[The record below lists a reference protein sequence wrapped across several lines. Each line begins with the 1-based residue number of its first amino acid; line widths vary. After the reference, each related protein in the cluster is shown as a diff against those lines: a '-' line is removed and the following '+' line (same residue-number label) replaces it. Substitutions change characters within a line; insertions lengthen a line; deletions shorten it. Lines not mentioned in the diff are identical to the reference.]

1 MKKTAVILTALVL
14 AFALALV
21 SCDNSVSDKG
31 KLNILSIGDNFIPGT
46 DEHLDSCEN
55 DAKAAVEVL
64 QKRAL
69 ESGMTLGITETLLGV
84 ADTSETKGATEVNIS
99 GALDALI
106 AGASSNDITVIF
118 LSTHGYNGI
127 KGRVDYNESNNQGA
141 YFLIEDGNRGIYF
154 NNLLRYADKI
164 PGTVLILADL
174 CYSGALIE
182 QNNLTYNVNNY
193 TGSNPVSIL
202 FSDAAVRESSKVFV
216 LAACSY
222 FQVSYAG
229 DENGLSVFT
238 DYMLKAL
245 GMSYY
250 DAEGVHYA
258 SSIPAKKGNN
268 ILLSYI
274 YGYIYKES
282 KKNDE
287 SQVVQMSAGT
297 NDLVLFSF

>member
-14 AFALALV
+14 VLVLV
-21 SCDNSVSDKG
+21 SCNDSVSDKG
-31 KLNILSIGDNFIPGT
+31 RLHILSMGDNFKGI
-46 DEHLDSCEN
+46 EKLELDSCEN
-55 DAKAAVEVL
+55 DAKAVVEVFT
-64 QKRAL
+64 KRAL
-69 ESGMTLGITETLLGV
+69 ESGMTLGITKTLLGV
-84 ADTSETKGATEVNIS
+84 ADTSDTKGATEVNVF
-99 GALDALI
+99 GALNALI

-118 LSTHGYNGI
+118 LSTHGSNEVIGKVNYS
-127 KGRVDYNESNNQGA
+127 ESNNQGA
-141 YFLIEDGNRGIYF
+141 YFIIEDGTKRIYF
-154 NNLLRYADKI
+154 NTLLQYADKI

-174 CYSGALIE
+174 CHSGALIE
-182 QNNLTYNVNNY
+182 QNNVTYNVNNY

-202 FSDAAVRESSKVFV
+202 FSDADVRESSKVFV

-222 FQVSYAG
+222 FQLSYAG

-245 GMSYY
+245 GMSHY

-268 ILLSYI
+268 ILLSDI

-287 SQVVQMSAGT
+287 PQVVQMSAGT

>member
-14 AFALALV
+14 VLVLV
-21 SCDNSVSDKG
+21 SCNDSVSDKG
-31 KLNILSIGDNFIPGT
+31 RLHILSIGDNFTGT
-46 DEHLDSCEN
+46 SMKLDSCEN
-55 DAKAAVEVL
+55 DAKAVVEVFT
-64 QKRAL
+64 KRAV
-69 ESGMTLGITETLLGV
+69 ESGMTLGITKTLLGV
-84 ADTSETKGATEVNIS
+84 ADTSDTEGATSVNIF
-99 GALDALI
+99 GALDDLI

-118 LSTHGYNGI
+118 LSTHGSNEV
-127 KGRVDYNESNNQGA
+127 KWKVDYSESNNQGA
-141 YFLIEDGNRGIYF
+141 CFLTDNGTKGIYF
-154 NNLLRYADKI
+154 NTLLQYADKI

-182 QNNLTYNVNNY
+182 QNNVTYNVNNY

-216 LAACSY
+216 LAACTY
-222 FQVSYAG
+222 FQLSYAG
-229 DENGLSVFT
+229 EENELSVFT
-238 DYMLKAL
+238 GYMLKAL

-268 ILLSYI
+268 ILLSDI
-274 YGYIYKES
+274 YGCIYKES
-282 KKNDE
+282 KNNDE

-297 NDLVLFSF
+297 NDLVLFSY